1 MNTNSDYVKKI
12 VTTALFTAMTCVA
25 TMIIQIPSPM
35 SGYVNLG
42 DCLVLLSAWTLG
54 PIYGACSA
62 GIGSAMA
69 DILTGYAY
77 YAPGTLLIKT
87 LMAFTAGMIAQKAR
101 KNEKASF
108 LPQLTGSVLAE
119 TIMTGGYFCY
129 AALLLGRGLAA
140 AASIPGN
147 IVQGIF
153 GAAAALLLSQ
163 VFEKSRVL
171 SHLNI

>member
-1 MNTNSDYVKKI
+1 MNTNHDYVKKI

-42 DCLVLLSAWTLG
+42 DCLVLLSAWLLG
-54 PIYGACSA
+54 PVYGTCAA

-77 YAPGTLLIKT
+77 YAPGTFFIKA
-87 LMAFTAGMIAQKAR
+87 LMALTAAWILQCAR
-101 KNEKASF
+101 KSGKGSF
-108 LPQLTGSVLAE
+108 LPQLTGSILAE
-119 TIMTGGYFCY
+119 IIMIGGYFCY

-140 AASIPGN
+140 AVSIPGN
-147 IVQGIF
+147 VVQGIF
-153 GAAAALLLSQ
+153 GAAAGLLLVQ
-163 VFEKSRVL
+163 VFEKSHVL
-171 SHLNI
+171 SYLKA

>member
-1 MNTNSDYVKKI
+1 MKKNQDYVKKI

-42 DCLVLLSAWTLG
+42 DCLVLLSAWLLG
-54 PIYGACSA
+54 PIYGACAA

-77 YAPGTLLIKT
+77 YAPGTFLIKA
-87 LMAFTAGMIAQKAR
+87 LMALSAAWIAQKAR
-101 KNEKASF
+101 KKEKSSF
-108 LPQLTGSVLAE
+108 FPQLTGSILAE
-119 TIMTGGYFCY
+119 TIMVTGYFCY
-129 AALLLGRGLAA
+129 AALLLGRGFAA

-153 GAAAALLLSQ
+153 GIAAALLLAQ
-163 VFEKSRVL
+163 IFEKSHVL
-171 SHLNI
+171 SRLNA